1 MLPARE
7 SACQRAR
14 AGPRPR
20 LVPVRRLLEFHRSP
34 NSVKVRVA
42 LEYKGLDY
50 ETQEMFSADRGP
62 IVRAGG
68 WPLVPILID
77 GTVTMRDS
85 AAILHY
91 LEANYRGTPSLTPE
105 SRDDILAAEV
115 LLANVTPDLARA
127 QWSVQP
133 EIRKSPEERD
143 AGQIEAARTALVESL
158 ARLEA
163 RLAEREWLVGS
174 SMSLYDV
181 ILGCNLIPARPPRT
195 FVEESAIYRFF
206 DEHMRIDGER
216 PNVVAWVD
224 RVLAHDT
231 GKRRRAAL

>member
-1 MLPARE
+1 MLPAGE
-7 SACQRAR
+7 STCQRAR
-14 AGPRPR
+14 GETRPR
-20 LVPVRRLLEFHRSP
+20 LQAVRRLLEFHRSP

-50 ETQEMFSADRGP
+50 ETEEMFSADREP

-77 GTVTMRDS
+77 GAVTMRDS

-91 LEANYRGTPSLTPE
+91 LEANYRDAPSLTPG

-115 LLANVTPDLARA
+115 VLANVTPDIRRA
-127 QWSVQP
+127 QWGVQP
-133 EIRKSPEERD
+133 EIRKPPEERD
-143 AGQIEAARTALVESL
+143 EARISAARTALVGSL

-163 RLAEREWLVGS
+163 RLAEREWLVGE

-181 ILGCNLIPARPPRT
+181 ILGCNLIPARPPRG
-195 FVEESAIYRFF
+195 FVEASAIYRFF
-206 DEHMRIDGER
+206 DEHMRIDAER
-216 PNVVAWVD
+216 PAVAAWVD
-224 RVLAHDT
+224 RVLAHDS
-231 GKRRRAAL
+231 GAHRRAAH